1 MKKLAAQSHF
11 AFTNSLQPVRR
22 IWLQAVSQIL
32 ADSGLSTSLASAL
45 ILTARC
51 GEDGIRQSVLTEDVG
66 VNPGAMVRILDQA
79 EQASLLIRRDMP
91 NNRKS
96 KMIFVLPAGKVLASK
111 METTI
116 AGLRAE
122 MLADIPPE
130 EIDAATR
137 LLRLFETRANHFL
150 QKKPAQR

>member
-1 MKKLAAQSHF
+1 
-11 AFTNSLQPVRR
+11 
-22 IWLQAVSQIL
+22 
-32 ADSGLSTSLASAL
+32 
-45 ILTARC
+45 
-51 GEDGIRQSVLTEDVG
+51 
-66 VNPGAMVRILDQA
+66 
-79 EQASLLIRRDMP
+79 
-91 NNRKS
+91 
-96 KMIFVLPAGKVLASK
+96 MIFVLPAGKVLASK